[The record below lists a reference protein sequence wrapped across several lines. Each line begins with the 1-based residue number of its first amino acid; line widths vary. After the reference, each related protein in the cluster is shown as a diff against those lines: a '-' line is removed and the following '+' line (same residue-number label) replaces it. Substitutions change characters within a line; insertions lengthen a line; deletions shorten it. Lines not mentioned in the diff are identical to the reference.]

1 MEQHVLVLTRKV
13 GESITIGDDIVLTVI
28 EVRGDSIRLG
38 IQAPRGI
45 LVNRSEV
52 TAAVAAANVAASAAV
67 TDDAQ
72 AALLAAL
79 KAAGA

>member
-1 MEQHVLVLTRKV
+1 MLVLTRKV